1 MAEIKSFLSELMQY
15 DIASDGLEQMKE
27 SAKSHPVLRQK
38 LQDVEVAYAAFL
50 DYLQDNYITSEEIL
64 TVFADVAERSNILKD
79 SILYLDGFTGFTPVQ
94 YKLLRKLLRVC
105 GQVNV
110 TVTLD
115 KREQVW
121 KMDKK
126 YKLFYLSQKT
136 IYH

>member
-121 KMDKK
+121 KWIRNISS
-126 YKLFYLSQKT
+126 F
-136 IYH
+136 I